1 MPFKTAD
8 RRNKMP
14 DKISNIMQVTM
25 DKIRSVVDSE
35 TIVGDPITVNNM
47 TIIPVSKLTF
57 GVASGGSDF
66 PSKKTEGTYFGGGS
80 GIGAAVTPVGFL
92 VIKGNEVKMLNVG
105 EETTPLERV
114 ITSMPETVEKISSLF
129 KSNKETK
136 IEL

>member
-1 MPFKTAD
+1 MFQ
-8 RRNKMP
+8 
-14 DKISNIMQVTM
+14 DK
-25 DKIRSVVDSE
+25 VV
-35 TIVGDPITVNNM
+35 VIT
-47 TIIPVSKLTF
+47 
-57 GVASGGSDF
+57 
-66 PSKKTEGTYFGGGS
+66 GGGS

-114 ITSMPETVEKISSLF
+114 ITSMPETVEKISALF